1 MHSTGICIPTVGNSD
16 KLSRVRKKL
25 YLEDLCSPLLLNI
38 RNNIID
44 ATEPTPKRYSFLYK
58 VLITKKQESIFSK
71 HFFLSANFLNGFCNS

>member
-25 YLEDLCSPLLLNI
+25 YLEDLCSPLLLNV

-58 VLITKKQESIFSK
+58 VLITKRQESIFSK
-71 HFFLSANFLNGFCNS
+71 DFFL